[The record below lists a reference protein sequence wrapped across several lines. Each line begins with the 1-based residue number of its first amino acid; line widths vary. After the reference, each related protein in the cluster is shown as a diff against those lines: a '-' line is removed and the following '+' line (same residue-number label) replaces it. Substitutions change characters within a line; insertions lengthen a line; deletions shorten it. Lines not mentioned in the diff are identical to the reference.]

1 MNPRDE
7 TIRPVPYSIA
17 LNLEGAPCLV
27 VGGGTVALRKIEAL
41 IESGATVKVV
51 SPHVAPEIEALQK
64 VKGVEAIE
72 IARRKFRIEDLRG
85 MFLVISATDDRDV
98 NELVAREARGQG
110 TLVNVVDVPELC
122 NFYVNAQVRRGDLTI
137 SVSTGGAS
145 PALAGKIRKDLE
157 RVYGEEYA
165 DFLLLMRE
173 YRPTI
178 IGEIADLERRSE
190 VFKKLAGAGIEK
202 VCRDDGL
209 TAARKAIEEIIN
221 EGARAPEKTERRT

>member
-1 MNPRDE
+1 MNPRGDE
-7 TIRPVPYSIA
+7 TTRPVPYSIA

-41 IESGATVKVV
+41 IESGAIVRVV
-51 SPHVAPEIEALQK
+51 SPDVAPEIEALQK
-64 VKGVEAIE
+64 AKEVE

-178 IGEIADLERRSE
+178 IGKIADLERRSA
-190 VFKKLAGAGIEK
+190 VFKKLSVAGIEK
-202 VCRDDGL
+202 VCRDDSL
-209 TAARKAIEEIIN
+209 AAARKAIEEIIN
-221 EGARAPEKTERRT
+221 EGARAPEETEQRT

>member
-1 MNPRDE
+1 MNSHGDE
-7 TIRPVPYSIA
+7 IRRHVPYSIA

-41 IESGATVKVV
+41 IASGATIMVV
-51 SPHVAPEIEALQK
+51 SPDVAPEIEALEE
-64 VKGVEAIE
+64 VE
-72 IARRKFRIEDLRG
+72 IARRKFRVEDLRG
-85 MFLVISATDDRDV
+85 RFLVISATDDRDV
-98 NELVAREARGQG
+98 NELVAREARRQRM
-110 TLVNVVDVPELC
+110 LVNVVDVPELC

-178 IGEIADLERRSE
+178 IREVADPERRSK
-190 VFKKLAGAGIEK
+190 VFKRIAAAGIEK
-202 VCRDDGL
+202 VLRNDGE
-209 TAARKAIEEIIN
+209 AAGRKAIEDIIN
-221 EGARAPEKTERRT
+221 EGAHSPETTERQT